1 VSKSVIIGA
10 GIAFLITILTGGYF
24 LTRESELDDLMA
36 RKNKL
41 ESNLI
46 TAEDKFNRAKGALST
61 MLGDLQNSFAL
72 GTSVQDQIK
81 QASDIVKQTDFIF
94 TDPDGSN
101 PEIIVDNP
109 LPDILINA
117 ERQYINLLLAEWLAK
132 TDILSIKEIGVS
144 EAEKIKADTEI
155 IKTFIEN
162 LAKIVASLTPEDS
175 ELSQFQI
182 DTYFSQLPSIVDI
195 NEVLTS
201 LETAIENHNSQVE
214 SSQTSSNFPPPTSIE
229 PEEVVA
235 QQAVVTQAQTEVTTV
250 QEQLAEIEEEIEPLS
265 PTPVPISP
273 ITNPDPEN
281 QTENQNTES
290 SENNPISLPPRVIDS
305 NQGII
310 IQPGPVRL
318 IQGTDPF

>member
-1 VSKSVIIGA
+1 MSKSVIIGA